1 MSTLVNCNVKI
12 TEIIYILKNEARV
25 LSKGRLEGLEEIV
38 LQKTTSLAELE
49 RLISNLKNQEDVN
62 RVAPQIDKMRRL
74 ANENGVILK
83 SVMNG
88 LRSARERLQAL
99 QHLESNVGAYD
110 REGSTLYL
118 NGSHTR
124 AEKKV

>member
-12 TEIIYILKNEARV
+12 SQIIYILKTEAKL

-38 LQKTTSLAELE
+38 LQKTERLAELE
-49 RLISNLKNQEDVN
+49 RLMSDLKDREDIN
-62 RVAPQIDKMRRL
+62 RVAPQIDKLRRL
-74 ANENGVILK
+74 ANENGIILK

-88 LRSARERLQAL
+88 LRSARQRLQAL
-99 QHLESNVGAYD
+99 QHLESNIGAYD
-110 REGSTLYL
+110 RKGSTLFL
-118 NGSHTR
+118 SGSHTR